1 MKDMHLNDILFR
13 QDKPLN
19 SLSLYKNGLWGFILP
34 VNPIATFEGRSYYL
48 MSDPFGLVKQGVLD
62 PKKTARRGSPGD
74 YVALD
79 QFGSY
84 TLITPAEY
92 KSIFPT
98 PDLNPPKIPN
108 NSEQIKDP
116 TFLTNILKGS
126 GASASN
132 SKTSKPT
139 PTNTGY

>member
-1 MKDMHLNDILFR
+1 MKDMTLGDIFPKQNR
-13 QDKPLN
+13 RLN
-19 SLSLYKNGLWGFILP
+19 SLSIYRNGTWQFVIP
-34 VNPIATFEGRSYYL
+34 TNPIRISENQAYYRI
-48 MSDPFGLVKQGVLD
+48 SDPFGLVKQGVLN

-79 QFGSY
+79 QFSTY
-84 TLITPAEY
+84 AVVTAEEY
-92 KSIFPT
+92 KRLFPT
-98 PDLNPPKIPN
+98 PNLNPPEIPN
-108 NSEQIKDP
+108 NSDQLKDP
-116 TFLTNILKGS
+116 KFLTNILKGS